1 MARRRRSI
9 WGAVQLGE
17 TTQIVTK
24 PKPRYLVFIGYG
36 LALISLV
43 YVFRDFHLKTALR
56 EYSNLS
62 WKWVFLGMLFDVISY
77 VVQSI
82 RWKLLL
88 TPFARVKYERS
99 ARAVFAGLFTNIL
112 FPLRPGE
119 LLRSYLIA
127 ASADIK
133 FGRVLGSVGVERL
146 IDLVVA
152 TASLAVASL
161 FVELPRRFKT
171 IADTL
176 GVAALILLAVV
187 VLIIL
192 YLEIKLTKNPD
203 LFNEKG
209 KSKHHLPS
217 RWMRA
222 LYGLHAMGTAPSFY
236 GAVLFSVLMPFCQ
249 VLALW
254 CLMKAYGLPLT
265 FLSVVVVL
273 LVINLGVSLPNAP
286 ANVGSY
292 QLFCVLGLS
301 IFQIEKSSAAG
312 FSNFAFLALTIPIA
326 IVGFG
331 AFLRSGL
338 TLGTIRE
345 QITHMPTETQKRPA

>member
-1 MARRRRSI
+1 M
-9 WGAVQLGE
+9 
-17 TTQIVTK
+17 T
-24 PKPRYLVFIGYG
+24 
-36 LALISLV
+36 
-43 YVFRDFHLKTALR
+43 
-56 EYSNLS
+56 
-62 WKWVFLGMLFDVISY
+62 FDVVSY
-77 VVQSI
+77 IIQSI

-88 TPFARVKYERS
+88 TPFAKVKYERS
-99 ARAVFAGLFTNIL
+99 ARAVFAGLFTNVL

-119 LLRSYLIA
+119 LLRSYLLA
-127 ASADIK
+127 TWSDIR

-161 FVELPRRFKT
+161 FVELPRRFKS

-176 GVAALILLAVV
+176 GVAALILLAIVV
-187 VLIIL
+187 GVIL
-192 YLEIKLTKNPD
+192 YLEFKMAANPD
-203 LFNEKG
+203 LFNEKA

-217 RWMRA
+217 KWMRA

-236 GAVLFSVLMPFCQ
+236 SAVLFSVLMPFCQ

-254 CLMKAYGLPLT
+254 SLMKAYGLPLS

-292 QLFCVLGLS
+292 QFFCVLGLS
-301 IFQIEKSSAAG
+301 VFQIEKSTAAG
-312 FSNFAFLALTIPIA
+312 FSIFAFLALTLPVVL
-326 IVGFG
+326 VGFV

-338 TLGTIRE
+338 SLGTIRE
-345 QITHMPTETQKRPA
+345 QMTQLPSEAQKRPA